1 MQRLQ
6 RVAAIPW
13 KQREHVVV
21 APAAVQKVV
30 PEEVRHAAVE
40 GVEALRLQLV
50 LCLDA
55 RATQKVGIRPVCEL
69 TPGRSPAAARA
80 SSSCSASAPRSP
92 RSRTA
97 WPGSAASSSK
107 ACAPRTTP
115 AGQGGA
121 EALRPDPARIAL
133 RSCSRSCSA
142 HAFAHVCIPSR
153 ARSTVSPGGA
163 GDARGT
169 SRRAVTAVRD
179 PGKMSRAV

>member
-55 RATQKVGIRPVCEL
+55 RATHPSEGGHTSGVRANAGAVAC
-69 TPGRSPAAARA
+69 SSAR
-80 SSSCSASAPRSP
+80 
-92 RSRTA
+92 
-97 WPGSAASSSK
+97 
-107 ACAPRTTP
+107 
-115 AGQGGA
+115 
-121 EALRPDPARIAL
+121 E
-133 RSCSRSCSA
+133 
-142 HAFAHVCIPSR
+142 
-153 ARSTVSPGGA
+153 
-163 GDARGT
+163 
-169 SRRAVTAVRD
+169 
-179 PGKMSRAV
+179 